1 MNATVWPL
9 VISLTSAHFLGDF
22 VLQTDNDVKQKAQ
35 LKAGAFCKHSLIIAA
50 LSYLLCG
57 VWRSW
62 QIPLFFFVGHFTID
76 VLKEASTQRWFVERH
91 ERLKPI
97 GKVWVFIFDQSLHL
111 AVVAAVAF
119 YLPRLGMAPSDLF
132 WENLWGSP
140 WLHLLVLVTGAVWAI
155 RVGGFLIGILV
166 EPLLS
171 QLCTDR
177 DAQGQK
183 PLQRGFENGGRIIGQ
198 LERSLIFL
206 FVLTGMPAG
215 VGFLVAAKSIFRF
228 GELKEHSQRMEAEYI
243 IIGTLMSF
251 GWALLASWFTQRI
264 LKLV

>member
-9 VISLTSAHFLGDF
+9 VISLTTAHFLGDF
-22 VLQTDNDVKQKAQ
+22 VLQTDHDVEQKAH
-35 LKAGAFCKHSLIIAA
+35 LKTGIFLKHSSIVAVLN
-50 LSYLLCG
+50 YLLCG

-62 QIPLFFFVGHFTID
+62 QIPVFLFVGHLAVD
-76 VLKEASTQRWFVERH
+76 GLKEFSTQRWLAERY
-91 ERLKPI
+91 ERLKPF
-97 GKVWVFIFDQSLHL
+97 GKVRVFVFDQFLHL
-111 AVVAAVAF
+111 GVVAVVGF
-119 YLPRLGMAPSDLF
+119 YLPRLGTVSSELF
-132 WENLWGSP
+132 WVSHWGSA
-140 WLHLLVLVTGAVWAI
+140 WLRLLVLVAGAVMAI
-155 RVGGFLIGILV
+155 RVGEILISMGV

-171 QLCTDR
+171 QLSP
-177 DAQGQK
+177 AQSEEGSM
-183 PLQRGFENGGRIIGQ
+183 PPQRGLENGGRIIGQ

-228 GELKEHSQRMEAEYI
+228 GELKEHAQRMEAEYI
-243 IIGTLMSF
+243 LIGTLMSF